1 VTESAVGAQ
10 KGLPDHLEWVNHWRA
25 ASQILEQAG
34 PSAFDSQLGR
44 LVLRK
49 TWFSLVFLAMIDKQT
64 IFVSSTSW
72 RSLYPEDSQLADL
85 FCFFGIKLPGF
96 LRRADDVS
104 SRTSGNIKEA
114 QNLLDDL
121 TAHKKNLEQ
130 WLDVFSKQ
138 EENVKGADRLLT
150 RLSEEPSADL
160 SLSRLADLD
169 IGRRS
174 VMEEVSIAELMLAYW
189 FCRLQLS
196 MAILQTQKHIAKYST
211 SRRKSRQTTS
221 TELEDGCK
229 IARHIV
235 NLSHSLVSQYLTSFA
250 VIMFSVSAPIRVAIQ
265 FFYQHEPPGYEKDLE
280 ESFAFLKRYAAAD
293 KAGAMAGYA
302 VDTLFGHVQEFW
314 IRKVAA
320 DLFARK
326 SETPSPQA

>member
-1 VTESAVGAQ
+1 
-10 KGLPDHLEWVNHWRA
+10 
-25 ASQILEQAG
+25 
-34 PSAFDSQLGR
+34 
-44 LVLRK
+44 VLRK

-64 IFVSSTSW
+64 VFVSNTSW
-72 RSLYPEDSQLADL
+72 RSLYPEDNQLADL

-96 LRRADDVS
+96 MRRADDVS
-104 SRTSGNIKEA
+104 SGASGTKGADNIREA
-114 QNLLDDL
+114 QELLDDL
-121 TAHKKNLEQ
+121 MAHKKNLEQ

-150 RLSEEPSADL
+150 RLSEEPSTDL
-160 SLSRLADLD
+160 SLQRLADLD

-196 MAILQTQKHIAKYST
+196 MAILQTQKHIAKS
-211 SRRKSRQTTS
+211 SRRKSKTQATC
-221 TELEDGCK
+221 TELEDGCA

-265 FFYQHEPPGYEKDLE
+265 FFYQHEPPGYEEDLCQ
-280 ESFAFLKRYAAAD
+280 SFAFLKRYAAAD

-320 DLFARK
+320 EMFARK
-326 SETPSPQA
+326 SETPT